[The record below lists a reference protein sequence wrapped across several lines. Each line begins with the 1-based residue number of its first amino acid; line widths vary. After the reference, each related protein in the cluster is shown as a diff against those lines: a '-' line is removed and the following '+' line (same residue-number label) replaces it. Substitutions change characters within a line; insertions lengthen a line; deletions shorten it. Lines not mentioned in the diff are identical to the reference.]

1 MVLIKRCACG
11 WINDSN
17 EAICRKCGNDILFE
31 TQSDMPDD
39 EYERIM
45 ARQNGAGVSSAAA
58 PQPRESVSASDSGME
73 RNSSVNAVQ
82 QASGG
87 DSFADL
93 FRGNSG
99 ERKDESQQNSAPAR
113 SAERRGGVV
122 LKRIVP
128 AGNGQSSQQPV
139 FKFCKC
145 GETNSPDRQL
155 CSKCG
160 ASLDAVAAMTA
171 EKHRELVNSLN
182 QNRQNSAPQPA
193 AQTAVSGK
201 YLISLDNLCV
211 VQPESSGQKSVLGRS
226 SSDSKVREYL
236 ESRKAVSR
244 NHANIWHYG
253 KNLFI
258 EDLDSTNGTFIDNTR
273 LEPRRA
279 YALKLGCQL
288 TLGNPRSDKDKIAI
302 FRIK

>member
-1 MVLIKRCACG
+1 MALIKRCACG

-17 EAICRKCGNDILFE
+17 EALCRKCGNDILFE
-31 TQSDMPDD
+31 TPSDMPDD
-39 EYERIM
+39 EYERTM
-45 ARQNGAGVSSAAA
+45 ARQNGAGGSSAA
-58 PQPRESVSASDSGME
+58 PQPRENVSVSDSGMD
-73 RNSSVNAVQ
+73 RNSSVNAPQ
-82 QASGG
+82 RTSGG

-93 FRGNSG
+93 FSGNSG
-99 ERKDESQQNSAPAR
+99 EQKNEQPQDPVPAR
-113 SAERRGGVV
+113 SAERRGRVV
-122 LKRIVP
+122 VKHVSG
-128 AGNGQSSQQPV
+128 ANGQSSQQPV

-160 ASLDAVAAMTA
+160 ASLDAVVAMTA

-193 AQTAVSGK
+193 AQAAVSGK

-211 VQPESSGQKSVLGRS
+211 VQPESSGQKSILGRS

-244 NHANIWHYG
+244 NHANIWHDG

-258 EDLDSTNGTFIDNTR
+258 EDLGSTNGTYIDNTR
-273 LEPRRA
+273 IEPKRA